1 MPPNQ
6 CKTLLNNSITKT
18 YCKAD
23 SNAKRNMDK
32 EAKKLSIELNLE
44 NRMECYTKRPA
55 FITLK
60 DHKENFKSN
69 QKCCLINASKS
80 EVGIVSKKYLQNI
93 ISKLNSK
100 LQYNQWRST
109 STVIEWFKL

>member
-1 MPPNQ
+1 MKHQ
-6 CKTLLNNSITKT
+6 QVRS
-18 YCKAD
+18 YA
-23 SNAKRNMDK
+23 
-32 EAKKLSIELNLE
+32 
-44 NRMECYTKRPA
+44 KRPA

-80 EVGIVSKKYLQNI
+80 EMGIVSKKYLENI

-100 LQYNQWRST
+100 LQHNQWRNT
-109 STVIEWFKL
+109 STVTEWLKAIKNKVKRRFIQFDITEFYPSI